1 MNLLRAIRLFFSL
14 VFREVEPKGT
24 MEERYRIKGR
34 IWPPLAWDVAYG
46 YYRNQKETTIVIQ
59 EMRDYYLAGGQEYSN
74 DDML

>member
-46 YYRNQKETTIVIQ
+46 YYHGQKETTNWILDTENERLLLSRRV
-59 EMRDYYLAGGQEYSN
+59 GVFK
-74 DDML
+74 